1 MDTFRIGSITQ
12 LRGINLGYGVE
23 IERRFLVDGRGL
35 KPWRNVPN
43 LSKIKQFYLDLD
55 LFEIGELQLSYDSS
69 PIVPISEAE
78 ENLISKDKF
87 SSGRLRF
94 IDDKIILSIKG
105 RKNYDTAME
114 FEWELSQIPS
124 VINPDDYPYVEKTRY
139 YWPSED
145 GFTWEIDEFEGGL
158 AGLILAEVELS
169 NSTQVVEIPEWIGS
183 EITGLPG
190 WSNSALAKTI
200 ELFKKD

>member
-43 LSKIKQFYLDLD
+43 LSTIKQFYLNLD
-55 LFEIGELQLSYDSS
+55 LFEIGEFQLSYDST

-78 ENLISKDKF
+78 ENLISKDNF

-105 RKNYDTAME
+105 RRNYDTAME
-114 FEWELSQIPS
+114 FEWELSEVPRGIDL
-124 VINPDDYPYVEKTRY
+124 DDYPFVEKTRY
-139 YWPSED
+139 FWPGED

-200 ELFKKD
+200 KSFKQD

>member
-1 MDTFRIGSITQ
+1 M
-12 LRGINLGYGVE
+12 GYGVE

-43 LSKIKQFYLDLD
+43 LSNIKQFYLDLD
-55 LFEIGELQLSYDSS
+55 LFEIGEFQLSYDST
-69 PIVPISEAE
+69 PIVSIGGAE
-78 ENLISKDKF
+78 ENLISKDNL

-105 RKNYDTAME
+105 RRNYDTAME
-114 FEWELSQIPS
+114 YEWELSEVPRGIDL
-124 VINPDDYPYVEKTRY
+124 DDYPFVEKTRY
-139 YWPSED
+139 FWPSED

-200 ELFKKD
+200 KSFKQD

>member
-43 LSKIKQFYLDLD
+43 LSNIKQFYLDLD
-55 LFEIGELQLSYDSS
+55 LFEIGEFQLSYDST

-78 ENLISKDKF
+78 ENLINKDNF

-105 RKNYDTAME
+105 RRNYDTAME
-114 FEWELSQIPS
+114 FEWELSEVPRGIDLD
-124 VINPDDYPYVEKTRY
+124 NYPFVEKTRY
-139 YWPSED
+139 FWPSED
-145 GFTWEIDEFEGGL
+145 GFTWEIDEFEGEL

-200 ELFKKD
+200 KSFKQD

>member
-43 LSKIKQFYLDLD
+43 LSTIKQFYLDLN
-55 LFEIGELQLSYDSS
+55 LFEIGEFQLSYDST
-69 PIVPISEAE
+69 PIVRISEAE
-78 ENLISKDKF
+78 ENLISKDNF

-105 RKNYDTAME
+105 RRNYDTAME
-114 FEWELSQIPS
+114 FEWELSEVPRGIDL
-124 VINPDDYPYVEKTRY
+124 DDYPFVEKTRY
-139 YWPSED
+139 FWPSED

-200 ELFKKD
+200 KSFKQD